1 MGVPDTGEIPDAAPA
16 GWRCRFCGTANA
28 AGAGR
33 CRSCAASSGAAATAG
48 EASRVPAPA
57 PAAKSPRSGRAR
69 TLALVALVAALMGA
83 ATAYLARRPGAET
96 VTVAGFEWE
105 RTVEIEDRETIRQE
119 SWADEVPEGA
129 RIVAR
134 RRMLHHVER
143 RQVGTRDGRPAYRD
157 ERIYAQR
164 VAYDADRWSVV
175 RTLRSSGRDQSPR
188 WPDIRLNLG
197 EREGQRGQSYVVVL
211 EGRQVHRV
219 KVPYERW
226 LEMRQGQIGTAVLA
240 KDGALLELR

>member
-1 MGVPDTGEIPDAAPA
+1 MGAPETGRIPGAAPA
-16 GWRCRFCGTANA
+16 DWRCRFCGTVNA
-28 AGAGR
+28 PGAGS
-33 CRSCAASSGAAATAG
+33 CRSCSASSGAAATAV
-48 EASRVPAPA
+48 EASAAPAPA
-57 PAAKSPRSGRAR
+57 PATNPRSGRAR

-83 ATAYLARRPGAET
+83 ATVYLARRPGAET

-105 RTVEIEDRETIRQE
+105 RTVEIENRETVRQE

-129 RIVAR
+129 RIIAR
-134 RRMLHHVER
+134 RRMVHHVER
-143 RQVGTRDGRPAYRD
+143 RQAGTRDGRPAYRD
-157 ERIYAQR
+157 ERVYAQR
-164 VAYDADRWSVV
+164 VAYDVDRWSVV
-175 RTLRSSGRDQSPR
+175 RTLRSSGRDRSPR

-197 EREGQRGQSYVVVL
+197 EREGKRGQSYLVVL

-226 LEMRQGQIGTAVLA
+226 LEMREGQMGTAVLG